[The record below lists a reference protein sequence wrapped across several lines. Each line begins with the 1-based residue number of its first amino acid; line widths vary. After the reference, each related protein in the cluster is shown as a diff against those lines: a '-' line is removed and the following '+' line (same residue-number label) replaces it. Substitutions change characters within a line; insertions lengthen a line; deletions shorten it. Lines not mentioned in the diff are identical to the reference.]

1 MISQYFCANLKQL
14 SDNESKNNPSK
25 ILRQSEEI

>member
-14 SDNESKNNPSK
+14 FDNELKNNPSK